1 MKDGISLDELVQV
14 AFSKKGE
21 ISKVTNA
28 YLKWKSIL
36 IIVMMLSFGIST
48 IAVVLFGIFALTYL

>member
-1 MKDGISLDELVQV
+1 MKDGVSIDELVQI

-28 YLKWKSIL
+28 YLEWKSLL
-36 IIVMMLSFGIST
+36 IIVMLISYSIVTIGI
-48 IAVVLFGIFALTYL
+48 ILFGIFALTSL